1 MKINVECFNGVQ
13 SLTVAEYMAFKL
25 SPGCGGELEQI
36 KSDLEN
42 TQRALGRLC
51 EILVEKDLLSFEDLT
66 YVAEDSLTKEEDLV
80 R

>member
-1 MKINVECFNGVQ
+1 MEIKLECYNGVQ
-13 SLTVAEYMAFKL
+13 LLGIGEYMEVKL
-25 SPGCGGELEQI
+25 SPGCEGELEQI
-36 KSDLEN
+36 KSDLKN

-51 EILVEKDLLSFEDLT
+51 EILVEKDLLNFEDLT